1 MKPLVFPS
9 QFQGAHFYFGIE
21 LFSNLEYQNPNK
33 YSLVAD
39 PTYLAEFVL
48 EGFQKMDLSE
58 LASVVLEILEEMVAV
73 TLGIVQ
79 EPDELAD
86 LVHFGL
92 AILDTTMLAVL
103 DTVALELL
111 DTIVLGLLDIM

>member
-9 QFQGAHFYFGIE
+9 QFQGAHFYFSIE
-21 LFSNLEYQNPNK
+21 LFSNLEYQSPNK

-39 PTYLAEFVL
+39 PTYPAEFVL

-58 LASVVLEILEEMVAV
+58 LASIVLDIPEEVVTV

-79 EPDELAD
+79 EPGEWAD
-86 LVHFGL
+86 LVHSGL
-92 AILDTTMLAVL
+92 AILDTTVLVVL

-111 DTIVLGLLDIM
+111 DTIVMGLLDIM

>member
-9 QFQGAHFYFGIE
+9 QFQGAHFYFSIE

-39 PTYLAEFVL
+39 PTYPAEFVL
-48 EGFQKMDLSE
+48 EGFQKMDLSK
-58 LASVVLEILEEMVAV
+58 LASI
-73 TLGIVQ
+73 
-79 EPDELAD
+79 
-86 LVHFGL
+86 
-92 AILDTTMLAVL
+92 VL

-111 DTIVLGLLDIM
+111 DTIMLGLLYIM

>member
-9 QFQGAHFYFGIE
+9 QFQGAHFYFSIE

-39 PTYLAEFVL
+39 PTYPAEFVL
-48 EGFQKMDLSE
+48 EGFQKMDLFK
-58 LASVVLEILEEMVAV
+58 LAFIVQDILGEVVVV

-79 EPDELAD
+79 EPDESAD

-92 AILDTTMLAVL
+92 AILDTTMLVVL

-111 DTIVLGLLDIM
+111 DTIMLGLLYIM